1 MKTTTSKVIEI
12 IVSPNGRTSVETKGF
27 TGPAC
32 RQASKFL
39 EEAIGKRLGER
50 LTGEYHQT
58 GAVGLTNQ
66 QHA

>member
-1 MKTTTSKVIEI
+1 MKIEI
-12 IVSPNGRTSVETKGF
+12 IVSPDGQTSVETKGF

-39 EEAIGKRLGER
+39 EEAIGKRLDER
-50 LTGEYHQT
+50 LTSEFHQSE
-58 GAVGLTNQ
+58 AIGLTNQ